1 MTSTVLVWAV
11 IGFFS
16 GSLMFSAWLARWV
29 LGRDLREVGDGNP
42 GATNTLKAGGWKLGL
57 LALLLDTLKG
67 AIPVSIARYG
77 FGMYGLD
84 IVIVAVA
91 TILGHA
97 YSPWVGLKGGKAV
110 AVTMGVW
117 MAITLWEAPTIG
129 GLALGIWFAVVTVSG
144 WAVLLMALT
153 MLAYYLLTNPDPV
166 LLSLWVVNFLILMW
180 KYRADFRKPPGL
192 RPWIRKWRS

>member
-97 YSPWVGLKGGKAV
+97 YSPWVGFKGGKAV

-192 RPWIRKWRS
+192 RPWILKWRS